1 MLFRVIIFLSLLS
14 LIAACKEPNWVTL
27 KDENAQISE
36 KYKVND
42 QKQKDGLYQRFS
54 DGILQEKAHYKAD
67 VLSGRRT
74 LYFPDGKPE
83 IEEYYED
90 GLIIGTYKAYY
101 EDGTTLQEAHY
112 ISGMMQGPLKTY
124 YKNGQLKELV
134 TMVDNEENG
143 PFKEYHENG
152 QLKWE
157 GRFLNGDNEFGLL
170 KHYNDS
176 GELIKKMECDSLGV
190 CATIWT
196 LEDGD
201 VKSDK

>member
-1 MLFRVIIFLSLLS
+1 MFFRVILIVSLSVFIS
-14 LIAACKEPNWVTL
+14 ACKESNFVVV
-27 KDENAQISE
+27 KDEDSKISE

-42 QKQKDGLYQRFS
+42 LSQKDGVYERYT
-54 DGILQEKAHYKAD
+54 DGVLQEKAHYKAD

-74 LYFPDGKPE
+74 LYFSDGKPE

-90 GLIIGTYKAYY
+90 GLIVGTYNVYY
-101 EDGTTLQEAHY
+101 NDGTILQEAHY

-124 YKNGQLKELV
+124 YKNGQLKEVV

-143 PFKEYHENG
+143 PFTEYHENG

-157 GRFLNGDNEFGLL
+157 GRFLNGDNEYGLL
-170 KHYNDS
+170 KHYNES

-190 CATIWT
+190 CATVWT

-201 VKSDK
+201 IKRED